1 MQEFVHF
8 QDLLARK
15 LTEYRDVLMFLRIS
29 ILESAV
35 RLPINLMGIPG

>member
-15 LTEYRDVLMFLRIS
+15 LTEYRDVLKDFDPRIGR
-29 ILESAV
+29 AM
-35 RLPINLMGIPG
+35 PINLIGIPG